1 MPECLT
7 AKDPSKYTD
16 EDIAVIESYKSKV
29 QALKEE
35 REKYKATLQ
44 AEIIETRG
52 QSEALKIWNKTIVFI
67 KIE

>member
-16 EDIAVIESYKSKV
+16 EDIAVIESYKFKV

-52 QSEALKIWNKTIVFI
+52 QSETLKIWNKTIVFI